1 MPRYKITMQYKGL
14 YECEVTAEYEEQ
26 AIAFAKYDF
35 SEDLSF
41 GDMNMTTTCELIE
54 EGEEE

>member
-1 MPRYKITMQYKGL
+1 MPRYRITMQYKGL
-14 YECEVTAEYEEQ
+14 YDREVTAESEEQ

-41 GDMNMTTTCELIE
+41 GDMNMKTTCELIE